1 VQNMSIVKKP
11 DYAVDSVDRAL
22 QLIIL
27 LQERDWVRI
36 TDAANALDVA
46 PSTAHRLMAMLAYR
60 GFALQ
65 DDQRRYCAG
74 PALRADAS
82 AHPGRAAVSIA
93 RSHLEALALS
103 VRETINLVERVGVT
117 ARYLFTAEG
126 PQLLRVG
133 NRTGTVLPAH
143 LSSGGKAILATLPEP
158 SVAQLYTGR
167 PAQQSGNSLAAA
179 ELKDL
184 QRELAEARAR
194 GYAVNLGRTE
204 ADLAAVGAPLASADR
219 PATLAVSIT
228 SPLSRA
234 AAIQQPAVIQA
245 LHATCEAVLR
255 DLQAEGVLP
264 PA

>member
-1 VQNMSIVKKP
+1 MNIVKKP
-11 DYAVDSVDRAL
+11 GYAVDSVDRAL
-22 QLIIL
+22 QLIML
-27 LQERDWVRI
+27 LQERDWLRI
-36 TDAANALDVA
+36 TDAAAALDVA
-46 PSTAHRLMAMLAYR
+46 PSTAHRLMAMLVYR

-82 AHPGRAAVSIA
+82 AHPARAAASIA
-93 RSHLEALALS
+93 RPHLEALALA
-103 VRETINLVERVGVT
+103 VRETVNLVERVGLT
-117 ARYLFTAEG
+117 ARYLFTVEG

-167 PAQQSGNSLAAA
+167 PAQQSGSSLAGE
-179 ELKDL
+179 ELKGL
-184 QRELAEARAR
+184 QRELADARAR
-194 GYAVNLGRTE
+194 GYAINLGRTE

-219 PATLAVSIT
+219 PATLAISIS

-234 AAIQQPAVIQA
+234 GDIQQQEVIQA
-245 LHATCEAVLR
+245 LRATCEAVLR
-255 DLQAEGVLP
+255 DLQAEGVI
-264 PA
+264 PAA

>member
-1 VQNMSIVKKP
+1 MNIVKKP
-11 DYAVDSVDRAL
+11 GYAVDSVDRAL
-22 QLIIL
+22 QLIML
-27 LQERDWVRI
+27 LQEREWLRI

-46 PSTAHRLMAMLAYR
+46 PSTAHRLMAMLVYR

-74 PALRADAS
+74 PTLRTDPAADPARS
-82 AHPGRAAVSIA
+82 AAAIA
-93 RSHLEALALS
+93 RPHLESLALS
-103 VRETINLVERVGVT
+103 VHETVNLVERVGVT

-167 PAQQSGNSLAAA
+167 QAQKTGGSLAAA
-179 ELKDL
+179 ELEGL
-184 QRELAEARAR
+184 QRELAAARKR

-204 ADLAAVGAPLASADR
+204 ADLAAVGAPLATTDR
-219 PATLAVSIT
+219 PAALAVSIS
-228 SPLSRA
+228 SPLSRGGD
-234 AAIQQPAVIQA
+234 IQKPQVIQA
-245 LHATCEAVLR
+245 LHATCEAVLA
-255 DLQAEGVLP
+255 DLQAEGALP
-264 PA
+264 SP